1 MCRRSKVASK
11 IVVADPEDNLITVLI
26 PVTKK
31 AYESGLP
38 LLFLV
43 GLQSEKRIP
52 DMHFKDL
59 AHLSSSKFS
68 LRYNMDSTS
77 QQKDAEEEEGDH

>member
-1 MCRRSKVASK
+1 
-11 IVVADPEDNLITVLI
+11 
-26 PVTKK
+26 
-31 AYESGLP
+31 
-38 LLFLV
+38 V